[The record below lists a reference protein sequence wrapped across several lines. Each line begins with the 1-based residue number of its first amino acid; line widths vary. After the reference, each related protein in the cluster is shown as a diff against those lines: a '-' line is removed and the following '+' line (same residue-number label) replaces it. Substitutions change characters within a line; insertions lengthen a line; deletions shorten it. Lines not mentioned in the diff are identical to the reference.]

1 MTRTCTVCRHP
12 KHEAIDAALLRLEP
26 TQTVAKRFGLVG
38 QSVARHKANHLAP
51 ALAASAKVR
60 DALRVEDLIAQVVA
74 LNKKVDAVLS
84 QAEGDRDMA
93 MVLKGVREAR
103 ENVLALGRLL
113 GEISDATVTV
123 NVLQAPQFIA
133 VRAKIILALA
143 KWPEARRAVVEAL
156 DGD

>member
-1 MTRTCTVCRHP
+1 
-12 KHEAIDAALLRLEP
+12 
-26 TQTVAKRFGLVG
+26 
-38 QSVARHKANHLAP
+38 
-51 ALAASAKVR
+51 
-60 DALRVEDLIAQVVA
+60 VA